1 MTAQTIKM
9 YSEKEYLELEREAEY
24 KSEYYRGEIF
34 AMAGAGS
41 NHNRITE
48 NLSVE
53 IGGYLKDKSCQSFSS
68 DMRLHIPENGLY
80 AYPDFLVACGRL
92 EFTDQDKEIL
102 VNPTIIIEVLSRTTS
117 AYDRGDKFH
126 LYRSIP
132 TLLEYILIDS
142 QSINV
147 EIFRKNDNGS
157 WILESETE
165 NIDDHIT
172 ISACNFQ
179 LKLRDIY
186 ARTSGLIKPKMT

>member
-1 MTAQTIKM
+1 MIAQTIKM
-9 YSEKEYLELEREAEY
+9 YSEQEYLELERKAEY
-24 KSEYYRGEIF
+24 KSEYFRGEIF

-80 AYPDFLVACGRL
+80 TYPDFLVACGRL
-92 EFTDQDKEIL
+92 EFTDQDREIL
-102 VNPTIIIEVLSRTTS
+102 VNPTVIIEVLSRTTS
-117 AYDRGDKFH
+117 AYDRGDKFY

-142 QSINV
+142 LSICV

-157 WILESETE
+157 WILELETE
-165 NIDDHIT
+165 NIDDQIT
-172 ISACNFQ
+172 TSACDFQ
-179 LKLRDIY
+179 LKLSDIY
-186 ARTSGLIKPKMT
+186 ARTNGLIRPKMT